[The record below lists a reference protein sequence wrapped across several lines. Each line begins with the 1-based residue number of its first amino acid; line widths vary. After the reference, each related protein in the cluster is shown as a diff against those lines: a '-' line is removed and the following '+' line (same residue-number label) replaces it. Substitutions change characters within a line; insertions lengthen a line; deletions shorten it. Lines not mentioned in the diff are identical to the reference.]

1 MQRSIKIVFTLFLSL
16 LTSFPVLADG
26 GLVAFYKVAV
36 LPGPLSD
43 IEQKIENALVATKN
57 AQGQSQTPFIIVG
70 KYHPK
75 KSTDK
80 LVISFTRSDLIN
92 ITSQMGDY
100 AILASVLKVAVQKE
114 IDENGNETGKFEVS
128 LLNPEYMFY
137 AYLRNN
143 INSKNETQLTE
154 ISEDAKFALYNIP
167 NAFFFPLVTS
177 SLSENELKNYRFMVK
192 YPGFEDMIEL
202 KKFNSLNQAVS
213 ITLKNLRARKNGT
226 MHAYFLVPKDFDKL
240 PGEKPGEISRILPAG
255 SNIAVAGIGLVDQRI
270 GESKFLP
277 VLGEEHLAALPYE
290 IIFSHNSAKMLNG
303 RYRFPLFWS
312 NIDMQQLRKIYK
324 TPLDIEETFK
334 SLMD

>member
-1 MQRSIKIVFTLFLSL
+1 MQRSIRIAFTLFLSL
-16 LTSFPVLADG
+16 LTSFSVFADG

-43 IEQKIENALVATKN
+43 IEQKIENSLTATKN
-57 AQGQSQTPFIIVG
+57 IQGQSQTPFIIVG
-70 KYHPK
+70 KYHPQ
-75 KSTDK
+75 KSIDK
-80 LVISFTRSDLIN
+80 LVISFTRSDLID

-114 IDENGNETGKFEVS
+114 IDENGKETGKFEVS

-154 ISEDAKFALYNIP
+154 ISEEAKFALYNLP
-167 NAFFFPLVTS
+167 NAMFFPLVTS
-177 SLSENELKNYRFMVK
+177 SLSENELKSYRFMVK
-192 YPGFEDMIEL
+192 YPGFEDMVQL
-202 KKFNSLNQAVS
+202 KKFNSLKQTVS
-213 ITLKNLRARKNGT
+213 ITLKNIRARKNGT
-226 MHAYFLVPKDFDKL
+226 IHAYFLVPKDFAQL
-240 PGEKPGEISRILPAG
+240 PGEKTGEISRVLPAG

-277 VLGEEHLAALPYE
+277 ILGEEHLAALPYE

-312 NIDMQQLRKIYK
+312 EINMQQLRKIYK

-334 SLMD
+334 ALVN